1 MTYFFSL
8 GSFAKGDGFYLMTQK
23 GGDESYIKKK
33 SRLELNSI
41 INEED

>member
-8 GSFAKGDGFYLMTQK
+8 SSFAKGDGFYLMTQK
-23 GGDESYIKKK
+23 GGDESYIKK